1 MKKPTNIFLIG
12 PMGAGKTTI
21 GKQLARE
28 LKMPFYDSDR
38 VIEEHTGAN
47 IPLIFDLEGEEGF
60 RKREQ
65 AVIDELTSMQNI
77 VLATGGGAVLR
88 EENRRH
94 LAERGTT
101 FYLYTDLNSL
111 LERTRKDKNRPLL
124 HGEESPEVIL
134 ERLMDQRDS
143 LYRQTAD
150 HVIDT
155 GNSSIRGV
163 IKAII
168 GCLKTNTKDTSKHS

>member
-1 MKKPTNIFLIG
+1 MPEDNNIFMIG

-21 GKQLARE
+21 GRQLARE
-28 LKMPFYDSDR
+28 LNMQFYDSDR
-38 VIEEHTGAN
+38 FIEERTGAN
-47 IPLIFDLEGEEGF
+47 IPLIFDLEGEDGF

-65 AVIDELTSMQNI
+65 AAIDQLTSMHNI

-88 EENRRH
+88 EVNRKH
-94 LAERGTT
+94 LSERGTA
-101 FYLYTDLNSL
+101 FYLYTDLRFL

-124 HGEESPEVIL
+124 HGDEDPEVVL
-134 ERLMDQRDS
+134 RRLMEQRDP

-150 HVIDT
+150 YVIDT
-155 GNSSIRGV
+155 GKSSIRGV

-168 GCLKTNTKDTSKHS
+168 DCLDKNTTDRSK

>member
-1 MKKPTNIFLIG
+1 MKKPDNIFLIG

-21 GKQLARE
+21 GKILARE
-28 LKMPFYDSDR
+28 LKMPFFDSDR
-38 VIEEHTGAN
+38 VIEERTGAN
-47 IPLIFDLEGEEGF
+47 IPLIFDLEGEAGF

-65 AVIDELTSMQNI
+65 ATIDELTRMHNI

-88 EENRRH
+88 EENRNH

-101 FYLYTDLNSL
+101 FYLYTDLDSL

-124 HGEESPEVIL
+124 HGEESPEIIL
-134 ERLMDQRDS
+134 KRLMDERDS

-155 GNSSIRGV
+155 GNNSIRAV

-168 GCLKTNTKDTSKHS
+168 GCLETSTKDTSRHS

>member
-1 MKKPTNIFLIG
+1 MRASNIFLIG
-12 PMGAGKTTI
+12 PMGTGKTTI

-47 IPLIFDLEGEEGF
+47 IPLIFDLEGEDGF

-65 AVIDELTSMQNI
+65 AVIDELSRMQNI

-88 EENRRH
+88 EENRRL

-101 FYLYTDLNSL
+101 FYLYTDLKSL

-124 HGEESPEVIL
+124 HGEESPEIIL
-134 ERLMDQRDS
+134 KRLMDERDS

-150 HVIDT
+150 HIIDT

-168 GCLKTNTKDTSKHS
+168 GCLETNTEDTGRHS